1 MWHYFFKQAGRSL
14 PFVGKVEEGG
24 REQLASATRRT
35 GIRKLNPIL
44 KQFSGLTP
52 QQEKTNVERELAR
65 LQFDYQEL
73 SPRRIKFDKPLTN
86 QARQLVGERVE
97 QRLNAFISSDDYF
110 YMSDVT
116 EDTLQDEWDA
126 SGSTKKP
133 TLHLDY
139 YPFVSFKDKVKVK
152 SKKLD
157 TFVSEENISCIDFLF
172 VDVNGGEQQFIDGAK
187 NTLQNKVTYLYIECA
202 PVTTELYD
210 GQLTQEQ
217 IIDRLPQYKFLF
229 RNDDNILLEHK

>member
-1 MWHYFFKQAGRSL
+1 MIEWMSPH
-14 PFVGKVEEGG
+14 
-24 REQLASATRRT
+24 
-35 GIRKLNPIL
+35 GIRK
-44 KQFSGLTP
+44 F
-52 QQEKTNVERELAR
+52 
-65 LQFDYQEL
+65 
-73 SPRRIKFDKPLTN
+73 
-86 QARQLVGERVE
+86 ERVLDFLYSIYGFGPDRNQSLTMFDVGSHAGVDSCAYFLSMYPE
-97 QRLNAFISSDDYF
+97 STAYAFESDKRAYKKLLQTSSVFKDDKLKTYEVAISDTDGYTDF

-202 PVTTELYD
+202 PGDNGLYD
-210 GQLTQEQ
+210 GQLTQKQ
-217 IIDRLPQYKFLF
+217 IQDKLPNYEFLF
-229 RNDDNILLEHK
+229 RSKDNILLERK

>member
-1 MWHYFFKQAGRSL
+1 MIEYMSPHGVRNFGGVFDFLYSPYGFGPDRNQKLTMFDVGSHAGVDSCAYFLTMYPESTAYAFESDERAYKKLLHTSSVFKD
-14 PFVGKVEEGG
+14 GKLKPVEI
-24 REQLASATRRT
+24 A
-35 GIRKLNPIL
+35 
-44 KQFSGLTP
+44 
-52 QQEKTNVERELAR
+52 
-65 LQFDYQEL
+65 
-73 SPRRIKFDKPLTN
+73 
-86 QARQLVGERVE
+86 
-97 QRLNAFISSDDYF
+97 ISDTDGYTDF
-110 YMSDVT
+110 YMSDIT
-116 EDTLQDEWDA
+116 ENTLQDEWDA
-126 SGSTKKP
+126 SGSTAKP
-133 TLHLDY
+133 TVHLHY
-139 YPFVSFKDKVKVK
+139 YPFVSFKDKIKVK

-172 VDVNGGEQQFIDGAK
+172 VDVNGGEQQFLDGAK